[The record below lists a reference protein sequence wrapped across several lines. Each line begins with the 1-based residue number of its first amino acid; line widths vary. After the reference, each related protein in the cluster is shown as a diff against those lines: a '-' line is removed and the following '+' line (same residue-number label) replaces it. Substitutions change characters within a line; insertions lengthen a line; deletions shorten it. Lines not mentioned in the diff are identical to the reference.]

1 MVVGVDGIVVM
12 RRRMSGVVVWGSLC
26 SLVSGVGVW
35 GSLCSLVLGMWSFVS
50 MLSV

>member
-26 SLVSGVGVW
+26 SLVSW
-35 GSLCSLVLGMWSFVS
+35 GSLWSLVLGMWSFVS